1 MNSECH
7 SVCNLAVVL
16 LALLIVILCLKCYYT
31 QRALKESFESPSN
44 SSNDSDVESLEHP
57 HKKANTYDPCSPSN
71 FRQVLYKFYK
81 SAEQYRNTE
90 KELHDAITLYE
101 DKYQEFQK
109 QQQTLD
115 HHKNQLSMCIQK

>member
-31 QRALKESFESPSN
+31 QRSLKESFESPSN
-44 SSNDSDVESLEHP
+44 SNDSDAESLEHP

-115 HHKNQLSMCIQK
+115 HHKNQLSMCIEK

>member
-31 QRALKESFESPSN
+31 QRSLKESFESPSN
-44 SSNDSDVESLEHP
+44 SNDSDAESLEHP

>member
-31 QRALKESFESPSN
+31 QRSLKESFESPSN
-44 SSNDSDVESLEHP
+44 SDDSDAESLEHP